1 MITST
6 LIGNAPASFKAFFD
20 AFDCLTITGPT
31 GVGKTGLALRL
42 ASVWPIE
49 IISMDSA
56 LVYTGMDIGTAKPS
70 PAERRLVPH
79 HLIDIRT
86 PHQAYNAA
94 EFSADARSLITDIRA
109 RGKLPVL
116 VGGTLLY
123 FKALFEGLN
132 DLPPTQP
139 TVRAE
144 INAQAALVGWHE
156 MHKLLGEID
165 PIAAQRLPPNDVQ
178 RVSRALEVWRI
189 SGKPMSSYFQDLP
202 LVELRNKL
210 ISLEPSNRSWL
221 HKRLEERFDLM
232 IQQGFIDEVRELRKD
247 SRLSA
252 DLPSMRCVGYRQIWQ
267 ALEQSDSLNHS
278 HSHSLRGPQL
288 SSLIEKGSAAT
299 RQLAKR
305 QLTWLR
311 SMPHRLTLE
320 CDKEDGQA
328 LMTDLFSILKI

>member
-1 MITST
+1 MINFTLTSNT
-6 LIGNAPASFKAFFD
+6 QSSFKAFFN

-31 GVGKTGLALRL
+31 GVGKTGLALSL
-42 ASVWPIE
+42 ASMWPIE

-56 LVYTGMDIGTAKPS
+56 LVYKGMDIGTAKPS
-70 PAERRLVPH
+70 QAERELVPH

-86 PHQAYNAA
+86 PLQAYNAA
-94 EFSADARSLITDIRA
+94 EFSADARSLITHIRA

-132 DLPPTQP
+132 DLPPTEP
-139 TVRAE
+139 TIRAE

-156 MHKLLGEID
+156 MHKLLGEVD

-189 SGKPMSSYFQDLP
+189 SGKPMSSYFLDLP
-202 LVELRNKL
+202 SIELKNKL

-221 HKRLEERFDLM
+221 HQRLEQRFDLM
-232 IQQGFIDEVRELRKD
+232 IKGGFIDEVRELRKD
-247 SRLSA
+247 SRLHA

-267 ALEQSDSLNHS
+267 ALEEGDPF
-278 HSHSLRGPQL
+278 GTEQL
-288 SSLIEKGSAAT
+288 GHMVDKGCAAT

-311 SMPHRLTLE
+311 SIPQRSIIN
-320 CDKEDGQA
+320 CDKEEGQA
-328 LMTDLFSILKI
+328 LVNDLITILKI